1 MQTPPIPSWYAMACV
16 IGIALPAT
24 AVAEPIDQPA
34 VVLQLSSSG
43 VRALNQEFDE
53 DFRSLDAVGGVRRD
67 RFLRSIAPQPKYWML
82 YGRLGLINFQNE
94 IKEQGGT
101 GTRFSLRRSGPR
113 LTGKIYIGIHR
124 RF

>member
-1 MQTPPIPSWYAMACV
+1 MRTLLIPPWYAMACV

-24 AVAEPIDQPA
+24 AIAQSPTEPS
-34 VVLQLSSSG
+34 VVLQLSASG
-43 VRALNQEFDE
+43 VRSLNQEFDD
-53 DFRSLDAVGGVRRD
+53 DFQALDAFGGARRD
-67 RFLRSIAPQPKYWML
+67 RFLRPIEPTPKHWML

-94 IKEQGGT
+94 IKEEGQT
-101 GTRFSLRRSGPR
+101 GTRFSLRRSGPK